1 MKTTMDLG
9 NKRVQNPTNYE
20 YCKLKMLENIDY
32 GAWDQKGTQPCKL
45 WVLKAKKVHNY
56 NGN

>member
-1 MKTTMDLG
+1 MDLG